1 MDAVSGMVGQELGT
15 IDFDKITAVYT
26 MDAKGQMKA
35 VSMTFSVAMTMD
47 VPMDDGTV
55 SAVSATMAYDM
66 DMTVNATGDDV
77 KITFPD
83 FSDFQEMD
91 LSEMNL

>member
-1 MDAVSGMVGQELGT
+1 
-15 IDFDKITAVYT
+15 
-26 MDAKGQMKA
+26 
-35 VSMTFSVAMTMD
+35 
-47 VPMDDGTV
+47 
-55 SAVSATMAYDM
+55 MAYDM

-91 LSEMNL
+91 LSEMNP